1 MSRQLEYFFLR
12 GKASLK
18 KKTTCCIQTELSNK
32 YMLITNVNS
41 YNPQQCYVVD
51 TSLFPF
57 IDEIAE
63 ARSYRAELGPEP
75 DHSDSLLISNL

>member
-1 MSRQLEYFFLR
+1 
-12 GKASLK
+12 
-18 KKTTCCIQTELSNK
+18 
-32 YMLITNVNS
+32 MLITNVNS

-63 ARSYRAELGPEP
+63 AWSYRAELGPEP
-75 DHSDSLLISNL
+75 DHSISSSQICNYICKDFVVVVVVVHMR